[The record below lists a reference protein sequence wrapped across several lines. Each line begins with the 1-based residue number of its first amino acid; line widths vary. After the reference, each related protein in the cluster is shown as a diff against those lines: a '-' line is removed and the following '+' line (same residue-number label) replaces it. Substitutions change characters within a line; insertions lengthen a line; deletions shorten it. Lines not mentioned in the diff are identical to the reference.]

1 MLSLLSYTG
10 CVVNV
15 VTVVGFRGRKR
26 GCCVRMFV
34 FRVFL
39 FIADFPKKIAR
50 ILSSRSQQLIF
61 RFGVKSSHR
70 DFGWVLF

>member
-39 FIADFPKKIAR
+39 FIADFPKKNCAD
-50 ILSSRSQQLIF
+50 SQFALATVNI
-61 RFGVKSSHR
+61 SI
-70 DFGWVLF
+70 WC